1 MTEQP
6 DPATPIDPGAYT
18 EEYFRTSVEG
28 HEEFAASGGRR
39 LSPRMARAL
48 DLADPR
54 PGQRVL
60 DIACGRGEIVLQAA
74 IRGAHGVGI
83 DYAGGAMTVA
93 RKSLQAAAEEAAGG
107 TALARM
113 DATRLAFRPETF
125 DAATMLDF
133 VEHVNQPD
141 LEAALGEVRRA
152 LRPTLT

>member
-1 MTEQP
+1 
-6 DPATPIDPGAYT
+6 
-18 EEYFRTSVEG
+18 
-28 HEEFAASGGRR
+28 
-39 LSPRMARAL
+39 
-48 DLADPR
+48 
-54 PGQRVL
+54 
-60 DIACGRGEIVLQAA
+60 
-74 IRGAHGVGI
+74 
-83 DYAGGAMTVA
+83 MTVA

-152 LRPTLT
+152 LRPGGRLIIHTSPNRLFEDVIYRHYVRNVHRLVLGT